1 MTLSDYDNDD
11 DDDDDGEVDVD
22 GVIGEVF
29 VEV

>member
-22 GVIGEVF
+22 GVIGEVS